1 MSVREMVGRLAFTV
15 RCHSLDEHVEEA
27 EWLFSVVWGSQHFM
41 HFVRVWR
48 DMGWLMLSSGI
59 HTMLKQIEEVK
70 GVVVIIRVIM
80 EARMAIE
87 ASSVLMI
94 IYVLSLIAMSIF
106 ISLPC

>member
-1 MSVREMVGRLAFTV
+1 MGSLVLTV

-27 EWLFSVVWGSQHFM
+27 EWPFSVVWGSQHFM
-41 HFVRVWR
+41 DFVRVWR
-48 DMGWLMLSSGI
+48 DVGWLMLSVWI

-94 IYVLSLIAMSIF
+94 IHVFSLIAMSIF